1 MKTIQETTPVN
12 RPENA
17 SRLPFALTL
26 AAFVLAIGCGDKPES
41 PQKGAAEVSSE
52 WTPVNTP
59 KTPAETPAPGGATA
73 AKAGAEIPRPTGL
86 DALAADDK
94 RKAEILAAAQ
104 SAAARGLPSAP
115 SPQSGPSPAQQALRK
130 QGQAMNTEL
139 EALVTKLR
147 ATHEKAMKG
156 ESVLA
161 KKKLLDDAVIKEIAK
176 IHPGIEPEWKRLQ
189 ALIKELENNQEL
201 AVNDPSKISEAT
213 RAKFTEL
220 QTLSQKIEP
229 LQMKVIDLPEIKK
242 LRDDFANAV
251 DAEVKRLDPQS
262 EKLTARFEELSGKL
276 TAMQKEFMELQRKS
290 MPPAPS
296 SALPPVP
303 QPR

>member
-1 MKTIQETTPVN
+1 MKTIQKTTPVN
-12 RPENA
+12 RLENA

-26 AAFVLAIGCGDKPES
+26 AAFVVAIGCGDKPES

-73 AKAGAEIPRPTGL
+73 AKAGAKIPRPTGL

-104 SAAARGLPSAP
+104 SAAGKGLPP
-115 SPQSGPSPAQQALRK
+115 GPSPAQQALRK

-156 ESVLA
+156 EAVLA

-176 IHPGIEPEWKRLQ
+176 IHPGIDPEWKRLQ

-213 RAKFTEL
+213 RAKFSEL

-242 LRDDFANAV
+242 LRDDFADIV
-251 DAEVKRLDPQS
+251 DAEVNRLDPQS

-303 QPR
+303 SPSPQPK